1 MKFISPTKGSLD
13 LTYVILK
20 RTFGEDRCKKLMVE
34 HLEYFS
40 NTVLRHLVSLSA
52 QERNMLTQL
61 FGIGC
66 EPMPLGIIRAE
77 HDWTA
82 KQAQKYVDKAFQDLI
97 DAAKSDLHMTMYDIE
112 YSDKEQS

>member
-20 RTFGEDRCKKLMVE
+20 HTFGEDRCKKLIVE
-34 HLEYFS
+34 HLGYFS

-66 EPMPLGIIRAE
+66 EPKPLGIIRAE
-77 HDWTA
+77 HDWT
-82 KQAQKYVDKAFQDLI
+82 KTQAQQYVDKAFQHLI
-97 DAAKSDLHMTMYDIE
+97 DAAKSDIYMTMYDIE
-112 YSDKEQS
+112 HSDKEQL